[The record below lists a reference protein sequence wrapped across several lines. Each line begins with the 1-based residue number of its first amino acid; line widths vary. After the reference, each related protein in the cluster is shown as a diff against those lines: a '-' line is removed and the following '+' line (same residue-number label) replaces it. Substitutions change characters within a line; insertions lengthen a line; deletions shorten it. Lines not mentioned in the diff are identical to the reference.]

1 MKIYLLIK
9 LLKDKFN
16 LDCSLHYQEKK
27 NYKYR
32 IYIKYNSKNHFK
44 NFSFYHFFHDLM

>member
-27 NYKYR
+27 K
-32 IYIKYNSKNHFK
+32 
-44 NFSFYHFFHDLM
+44 L